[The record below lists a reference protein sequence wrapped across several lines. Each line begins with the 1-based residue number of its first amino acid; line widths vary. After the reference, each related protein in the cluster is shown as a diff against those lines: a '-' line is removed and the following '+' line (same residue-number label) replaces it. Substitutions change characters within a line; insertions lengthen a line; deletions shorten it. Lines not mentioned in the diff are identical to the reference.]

1 MSEEK
6 INELNA
12 AEAPVEA
19 TEQTANIA
27 NEETVEQVAAAAENT
42 SARALPTTKEG
53 VIERLK
59 EIVAEGQDVDRNEIE
74 LLKQTYYKLHNASI
88 LAAREAFLANGGKVE
103 EFMPAPDPEEENFKA
118 QMVRIREMRAAWPW
132 RNLKRKSRPDWKE
145 NSPSLSA
152 SRKCRQH
159 QMRPTKTMM
168 SLRTC
173 RLNGRKSN
181 RCQLNVRRNCGKTTN
196 CMLSSSTT
204 NCV

>member
-27 NEETVEQVAAAAENT
+27 NEETVEQVAAVAENT

-118 QMVRIREMRAAWPW
+118 QMVRIREMRAQAMEE
-132 RNLKRKSRPDWKE
+132 LEKEKQAGLERKLAIIERIKEMSQHRMSRQK
-145 NSPSLSA
+145 L
-152 SRKCRQH
+152 
-159 QMRPTKTMM
+159 
-168 SLRTC
+168 
-173 RLNGRKSN
+173 
-181 RCQLNVRRNCGKTTN
+181 
-196 CMLSSSTT
+196 
-204 NCV
+204 